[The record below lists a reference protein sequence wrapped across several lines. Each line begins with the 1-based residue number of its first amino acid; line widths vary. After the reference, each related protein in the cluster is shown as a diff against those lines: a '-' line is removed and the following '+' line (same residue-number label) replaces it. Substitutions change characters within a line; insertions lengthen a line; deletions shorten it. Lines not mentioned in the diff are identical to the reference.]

1 MSRPTN
7 ILSTVIRCA
16 WEDGNLRTLVKN
28 NPAHA
33 TDAHISII
41 GHITEEELKKEL
53 SQCELFNGFANRL
66 LWFVVKRARL
76 LPEGG
81 DFALDGLEQLAR
93 ELREVIAKANGIGRV
108 TRDAE
113 ARAHWHAI
121 YGNLS
126 QERPGLLGVVT
137 NRAEAQTMR
146 LSVLYALSDGSAKIT
161 LTHQQAALALWQYS
175 FESAKYLFGERLS
188 DPRAQRVWD
197 ALKVR
202 PQGMTRKVILDEIF
216 QRNISADALAYVLQS
231 LIEAAVARCQI
242 EDTGGRKAER
252 WFAL

>member
-1 MSRPTN
+1 LIWAVRDPIFRSERDKKTGQVDEVKVDNGVDDKRLLVTETEFAQALKVMSRPTN

-53 SQCELFNGFANRL
+53 SQCELFNGFANRF
-66 LWFVVKRARL
+66 LWFVVRRTRL

-81 DFALDGLEQLAR
+81 DLPLDGLEQLAR
-93 ELREVIAKANGIGRV
+93 ELQDVIGEAHDIARV

-121 YGNLS
+121 YGDLS
-126 QERPGLLGVVT
+126 QERLVHC
-137 NRAEAQTMR
+137 
-146 LSVLYALSDGSAKIT
+146 YID
-161 LTHQQAALALWQYS
+161 
-175 FESAKYLFGERLS
+175 
-188 DPRAQRVWD
+188 
-197 ALKVR
+197 
-202 PQGMTRKVILDEIF
+202 
-216 QRNISADALAYVLQS
+216 
-231 LIEAAVARCQI
+231 C
-242 EDTGGRKAER
+242 
-252 WFAL
+252 